1 MDLTTLSFSLFSIP
15 FYVIVYL
22 NKGDCSRVGA
32 LDDTEVVAL
41 SLTGHTR
48 RFIYNKVRYLFTT

>member
-1 MDLTTLSFSLFSIP
+1 MDLTTLAFSLFSIP

-48 RFIYNKVRYLFTT
+48 RFI